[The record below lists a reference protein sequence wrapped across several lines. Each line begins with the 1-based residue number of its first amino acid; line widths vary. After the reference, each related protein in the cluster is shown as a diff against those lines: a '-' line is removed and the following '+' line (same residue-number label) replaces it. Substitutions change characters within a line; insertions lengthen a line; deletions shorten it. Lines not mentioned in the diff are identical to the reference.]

1 MYSIY
6 IHIVHYTC
14 ITSESEPDVFH
25 ASHLLYIYIYIYI
38 YIYTHTVYNH
48 VCVFVDLDR

>member
-6 IHIVHYTC
+6 THIVHYTC

-25 ASHLLYIYIYIYI
+25 ASHLLYILYIYYI
-38 YIYTHTVYNH
+38 YNH